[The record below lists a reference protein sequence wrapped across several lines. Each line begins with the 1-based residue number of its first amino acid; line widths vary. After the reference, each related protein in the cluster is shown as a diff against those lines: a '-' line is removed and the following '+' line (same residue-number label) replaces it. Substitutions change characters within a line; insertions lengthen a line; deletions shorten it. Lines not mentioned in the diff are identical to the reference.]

1 MPRLARRTSLRLLF
15 GGVATPLLGGWAR
28 AQAVEPFGAWLDRF
42 KAEARARGISPLT
55 LERAFAGVR
64 PLDAVIEADRRQP
77 ERRLTFAEYRAKVVN
92 AERIRRGRELLV
104 EHRPLLERVRAR
116 YGVPP
121 QTLVALWGIESS
133 YGTYKG
139 TYRVIDALATLAWEG
154 RRAELFRR
162 ELLAALEILERRERD
177 PERLLGSWAG
187 AMGQCQFM
195 PSSFLSYAVDFDGDG
210 RRDIWTSL
218 PDVFASMS
226 HYLARAGWS
235 GGERWGR
242 PVRVPPGLD
251 PTLAGLERR
260 EDLAAWSRRG
270 IRALDG
276 GPLPAAAIEASLL
289 RMDGEGGPAF
299 LVYRNFRTLMVWNR
313 STYFALSV
321 GLLGD
326 ELAEAG
332 A

>member
-1 MPRLARRTSLRLLF
+1 MPRRARRAFLGLLAGSLVSLPAR
-15 GGVATPLLGGWAR
+15 PLR
-28 AQAVEPFGAWLDRF
+28 AGSAASFEAWLAEFR
-42 KAEARARGISPLT
+42 AEARARGISAAT
-55 LERAFAGVR
+55 LERAFSGVR

-77 ERRLTFAEYRAKVVN
+77 ERRLSFAEYRAKVVSE
-92 AERIRRGRELLV
+92 ARIRRGRQLLA
-104 EHRPLLERVRAR
+104 EHRALLERIRAR

-162 ELLAALEILERRERD
+162 ELLAALEILERGERE

-195 PSSFLSYAVDFDGDG
+195 PSSFLFYAVDFDGDG

-235 GGERWGR
+235 GGQRWGR
-242 PVRVPPGLD
+242 PVRLPVRLDPALVGLD
-251 PTLAGLERR
+251 RR

-270 IRALDG
+270 VRTLEG
-276 GPLPAAAIEASLL
+276 GPLPVVPVQASLL
-289 RMDGEGGPAF
+289 LVDGESGPAF
-299 LVYRNFRTLMVWNR
+299 LVYSNFRTLMAWNR

-321 GLLGD
+321 GLLAD
-326 ELAEAG
+326 ALAEAG

>member
-1 MPRLARRTSLRLLF
+1 MPRRARRAYL
-15 GGVATPLLGGWAR
+15 GLLGGGLAGFVVPGPLR
-28 AQAVEPFGAWLDRF
+28 AQPNMPFSAWLEAF
-42 KAEARARGISPLT
+42 SAEARARGISAAT
-55 LERAFAGVR
+55 LERAFRGVR
-64 PLDAVIEADRRQP
+64 PLESVIEADRRQP
-77 ERRLTFAEYRAKVVN
+77 ERRLSFAEYRAKVVSE
-92 AERIRRGRELLV
+92 ARIRRGRELLT
-104 EHRPLLERVRAR
+104 EHRALLERVRAR
-116 YGVPP
+116 FGVPP
-121 QTLVALWGIESS
+121 AVLVALWGIESS

-139 TYRVIDALATLAWEG
+139 SYRVIDALATLAWEG

-162 ELLAALEILERRERD
+162 ELLAALEILERGERE

-235 GGERWGR
+235 GGQRWGR
-242 PVRVPPGLD
+242 PVRLPARLD
-251 PTLAGLERR
+251 PALVGLERR
-260 EDLAAWSRRG
+260 EDLAVWSRRG
-270 IRALDG
+270 VRTLEG
-276 GPLPAAAIEASLL
+276 QPLPAVPIEASLL
-289 RMDGEGGPAF
+289 RMDGEDGPAF
-299 LVYRNFRTLMVWNR
+299 LVYHNFRTLMAWNR

-326 ELAEAG
+326 ALAEAG

>member
-1 MPRLARRTSLRLLF
+1 VPRLARRTSLRLFF
-15 GGVATPLLGGWAR
+15 GGVASALFGGWAR
-28 AQAVEPFGAWLDRF
+28 AQPVEPFAAWLDRF
-42 KAEARARGISPLT
+42 KAEARARGISAAT

-154 RRAELFRR
+154 RRADLFRR

-177 PERLLGSWAG
+177 PDRLLGSWAG

-226 HYLARAGWS
+226 HYLARAGWA

-242 PVRVPPGLD
+242 PVRVPAGLD
-251 PTLAGLERR
+251 PALIGLERR

-270 IRALDG
+270 IRAVDG
-276 GPLPAAAIEASLL
+276 GPLPAAAVEASLL

>member
-1 MPRLARRTSLRLLF
+1 MAIGASRRVLLVGLAGTLAAVAGSGEAGAQPRDFA
-15 GGVATPLLGGWAR
+15 
-28 AQAVEPFGAWLDRF
+28 AWLEAF
-42 KAEARARGISPLT
+42 KAEARARGISAAI

-64 PLDAVIEADRRQP
+64 PLDTVIEADRRQP
-77 ERRLTFAEYRAKVVN
+77 ERRLTFAEYRARVVSE
-92 AERIRRGRELLV
+92 ARIRRGRELLD
-104 EHRPLLERVRAR
+104 EHRALLERVRAR
-116 YGVPP
+116 FGVPP
-121 QTLVALWGIESS
+121 ATLVALWGIESS

-139 TYRVIDALATLAWEG
+139 SYRVVEALATLAWEG

-195 PSSFLSYAVDFDGDG
+195 PSTFLSYAIDFDGDG

-226 HYLARAGWS
+226 HYLSRAGWS

-242 PVRVPPGLD
+242 PVRVPAGFDDGL
-251 PTLAGLERR
+251 TGLERR
-260 EDLAAWSRRG
+260 ASVAEWARRG
-270 IRALDG
+270 VRAADG
-276 GPLPAAAIEASLL
+276 GPLPAAELEASLL
-289 RMDGEGGPAF
+289 QMDGKGGPAF

-326 ELAEAG
+326 QLAQA
-332 A
+332 AA